1 MTEKLLSL
9 IYNYSINGKLVDKE
23 YIKKFID
30 IVVNS
35 ESLEK
40 YVLDLQILSVN
51 KTIYFD
57 FNNINKRL
65 NERDKYHVL
74 FNEEEQIFYK
84 NSFVSQFILHEL
96 EHAN

>member
-40 YVLDLQILSVN
+40 YVFDLQIL
-51 KTIYFD
+51 
-57 FNNINKRL
+57 
-65 NERDKYHVL
+65 
-74 FNEEEQIFYK
+74 
-84 NSFVSQFILHEL
+84 
-96 EHAN
+96 